1 MSTDRQLDLA
11 KSCYSDK
18 NYAECLNYLMLAK
31 RNGSVEAKR
40 FFAELLDMD
49 QLFRDA
55 VDVYRYSRY
64 SRNHPSPGDGAAAP
78 LPPVRMLKWQQRLLD
93 LTFRNRFLNFKE
105 TKLSVPLLFHEPA
118 LLEDELAAG
127 KRFYIDPLD
136 ESFRTRDFQTLESL
150 DGADPF
156 IRRLADGFSRKRLL
170 SPLSE
175 NELSK
180 RLLEL
185 SRRTKRDLEETGV
198 RTLFL
203 AIGILSWPGDEQHPD
218 KEFRAPILLLPM
230 KLVRQ
235 SARDKFTLERSDE
248 DTVVNITL
256 LEKLALDYGFSL
268 PGIDTDHLE
277 EDDSGVN
284 VSLILQKFRD
294 AASRYDGWKVT
305 EEVWLS
311 SFSFEKFIMWNDLK
325 NHAQA
330 LLENPLVSH
339 LVNHPGTR
347 YGNAELITPEEI
359 DEKFPYSDIYA
370 PLSADSS
377 QLSAVL
383 SAAQGKTFI
392 LHGPPGTGKSQTI
405 ANIIAECLAIRKSVL
420 FVAEKRAALEVV
432 YNRLSQIGLAPFCL
446 ELHSNKSGKQ
456 EVLEQFRQVL
466 NLPAQRSPAGWD
478 TVTQQLEAEKK
489 SLNAYV
495 EALHRSYPIG
505 LSPYQAVC
513 FLVSHPEPLSFSVRQ
528 NISIISQ
535 NEFEELKRLGRDIA
549 SALRELP
556 DSAWDDF
563 RYVEHREWTPDWEK
577 EIRTTASNLTRMIPD
592 FLDKI
597 SRLSRDL
604 GLKPEKQ
611 SAKTLEAVC
620 VLAGHLSRGA
630 AIPLDL
636 YGADWQK
643 TAAALNDFIPLGREK
658 DELAGTLQKDRLN
671 GLLSLARLTASQRIS
686 QGKGR
691 FFVFSPEHPLHFS
704 CDHSDDSPKWEKDFF
719 TLAKRYA
726 DVANDLVSSVKSFF
740 DATGLSFTH
749 FSEKHVSD
757 ALPIAA
763 MVISAPDL
771 PDNFFSGKWAP
782 FVDVMKKMIP
792 AGKIRDAVREK
803 IRMFDLDQILFFDT
817 QALRLEMKK
826 NETRPK
832 LFRGLC
838 EFFTCGKV
846 KKLLK
851 DREVKVRYDALP
863 QLLDLFDEYS
873 LNQKQLDSLSTE
885 HESRLGVLWNKTNAN
900 WESISS
906 LLQWGE
912 RLHSLAACYLSSPE
926 EQDTLC
932 SNIRQNLAAGTDGRD
947 TVFMS
952 VSKQLAEKWEKYA
965 QGSDAFWNCIFSHV
979 HENSRNAR
987 GASLASELL
996 FDSSAI
1002 PAGEDTFTISG
1013 YADRLGRFVKT
1024 HARLLAIAEKHD
1036 LAVKLEYWWK
1046 KGVGDWD
1053 EIRSVTD
1060 YLDKLD
1066 TLGDQAVRRTG
1077 SSKKSAQTF
1086 WANLLNNAGRML
1098 FAGSPL
1104 QNEIE
1109 NCRDVWSQLKQDL
1122 SSLRRM
1128 GDVASSWCPDPSS
1141 DCLKQYLDLAG
1152 KIAAGAAD
1160 LQYWCLW
1167 RKEREK
1173 ALAAGLDSLVSALE
1187 SKKIRPTQVPH
1198 ALEHALIGKFCI
1210 DVFSAEEPLRDFRG
1224 PRHEDII
1231 ANFRN
1236 FDDRYTELC
1245 RKIVLSKLAARLPGL
1260 KVRQDQ
1266 PVDGTLLGI
1275 LQRELMRQRGHKP
1288 IRKLLEEIKGIL
1300 FDLKPCF
1307 LMSPLS
1313 VAQFLPAASS
1323 IFDVI
1328 IFDEASQIPME
1339 DAIGAI
1345 ARGKQLI
1352 VAGDPQQ
1359 LPPTAFFKTQL
1370 DDDEDDNENNIVEL
1384 ESLLQECL
1392 ADGEG
1397 FPESK
1402 LLWHYRSRDESLI
1415 SFSNA
1420 RYYGNTLWTFPAPT
1434 VKAGTA
1440 VRFNYVGNG
1449 VYDRSGKG
1457 TNPVEASAVVSE
1469 AVRLL
1474 EDPAFSAK
1482 SLGIVA
1488 FSIKQQILIEDLL
1501 DEERRKHPE
1510 IEKFFDP
1517 AVSEPEFVKNL
1528 ENVQGDER
1536 DVIFFSIGYAR
1547 DAAGQFPMNFGPL
1560 NNEKGERRLNVAITR
1575 AKERIVVFSS
1585 FRPGEIDP
1593 ARVSKAGPRDL
1604 KAFLEFAATG
1614 VLENAVPGKEP
1625 CEYGELEAEVAE
1637 FLRGK
1642 GYAVKE
1648 KIGNSAYKVDL
1659 AVVSPNHPERF
1670 VLGIECDGEHYRN
1683 AGSARDRDKLRA
1695 QVLERLGW
1703 KLCRVWAPSW
1713 WEDREKAERKLLAE
1727 LEEAIRTEDERMP
1740 ESLPPEPPQPAS
1752 EPEDQE
1758 DPPEGSPGDAADV
1771 ECGLPY
1777 PDTDYSGEP
1786 SFRTQTRY
1794 PERFHDPATRP
1805 ALKRQVK
1812 CIVSREGPIVES
1824 LLQQRLAQAW
1834 GFNRI
1839 GVRVSNVLDEVI
1851 SRKNGVKQEDGQYVF
1866 WPPADS
1872 GISPAGYAAFRR
1884 PDENGGGQRP
1894 LEQIPLI
1901 EVKNAMLWVLRQ
1913 YRAFSDRDALFKGT
1927 GRIFGINRLTGQAR
1941 SYYSLAFELLRKEGH
1956 IG

>member
-11 KSCYSDK
+11 KSCYNDG
-18 NYAECLNYLMLAK
+18 NYTECLNYLMLAK
-31 RNGSVEAKR
+31 RNGSIEARR
-40 FFAELLDMD
+40 FFATLLDND
-49 QLFRDA
+49 QLFRKA
-55 VDVYRYSRY
+55 VDDYRYSRFY
-64 SRNHPSPGDGAAAP
+64 RNHPASENDAAAP
-78 LPPVRMLKWQQRLLD
+78 IPSGRILKWQQKLLD
-93 LTFRNRFLNFKE
+93 LTFRNKFLNFKE

-118 LLEDELAAG
+118 PLEDELAAG
-127 KRFYIDPLD
+127 KRFYIDPLE
-136 ESFRTRDFQTLESL
+136 ESLRIRDFQTVESL
-150 DGADPF
+150 SGDDPL
-156 IRRLADGFSRKRLL
+156 IRRLAEGFSKKRLL
-170 SPLSE
+170 SRLTE
-175 NELSK
+175 QELSK

-185 SRRTKRDLEETGV
+185 SRQSKRDLEESGV

-203 AIGILSWPGDEQHPD
+203 AIGILSRPGDEQHLHR
-218 KEFRAPILLLPM
+218 EFRAPILLLPM

-256 LEKLALDYGFSL
+256 LEKLSLDYGFTL
-268 PGIDTDHLE
+268 PGIDPDHLE
-277 EDDSGVN
+277 EDESGVN

-294 AASRYDGWKVT
+294 AASQHVGWKVT

-311 SFSFEKFIMWNDLK
+311 TFSFEKFIMWNDLK

-330 LLENPLVSH
+330 LLENPLVDH
-339 LVNHPGTR
+339 LVNHPGTK
-347 YGNAELITPEEI
+347 YGDSELITPEEI
-359 DEKFPYSDIYA
+359 DKKFPYSDIYA

-383 SAAQGKTFI
+383 SAAQGKTFV

-466 NLPAQRSPAGWD
+466 NLAAQRSPAGWD
-478 TVTQQLEAEKK
+478 TVTLQLEAEKK

-495 EALHRSYPIG
+495 DALHQSYPIG
-505 LSPYQAVC
+505 LSPYQAIC
-513 FLVSHPEPLSFSVRQ
+513 FLVAHPEPLSFSVRL
-528 NISIISQ
+528 NVSIISQ

-549 SALRELP
+549 SDLRELP

-563 RYVEHREWTPDWEK
+563 RWIEHQEWTPDWEK
-577 EIRTTASNLTRMIPD
+577 GLWTTASNLTRMIPD
-592 FLDKI
+592 FMDKI

-604 GLKPEKQ
+604 GLEPKNLT
-611 SAKTLEAVC
+611 ARTLEAIC
-620 VLAGHLSRGA
+620 VLAGHLSRGI

-636 YGADWQK
+636 YGADWQQ
-643 TAAALNDFIPLGREK
+643 TASALSAFVQLGLVRDNLAA
-658 DELAGTLQKDRLN
+658 TLQKDHLN
-671 GLLSLARLTASQRIS
+671 SVLSLAKLTASQRIS
-686 QGKGR
+686 LDKGR

-704 CDHSDDSPKWEKDFF
+704 CDHSTDSPGWEKEFF
-719 TLAKRYA
+719 TLAKQYA
-726 DVANDLVSSVKSFF
+726 DAANNLVSSVKSFF
-740 DATGLSFTH
+740 DAIGLSFIH
-749 FSEKHVSD
+749 FSEKHISD

-771 PDNFFSGKWAP
+771 PENFFSGKWAP
-782 FVDVMKKMIP
+782 FVDVMKKMIS
-792 AGKIRDAVREK
+792 AGKIRDTVREK

-817 QALRLEMKK
+817 QSLRLEMKK

-832 LFRGLC
+832 LIRNLC
-838 EFFTCGKV
+838 VFFTCRKV

-851 DREVKVRYDALP
+851 DREAKVRYDALP

-873 LNQKQLDSLSTE
+873 LNQKQLNSLSTE
-885 HESRLGVLWNKTNAN
+885 YESRLGVLWNKTDAN

-906 LLQWGE
+906 QLQWGE
-912 RLHSLAACYLSSPE
+912 HLHSLAARYLPSAE
-926 EQDTLC
+926 DQDTLC
-932 SNIRQNLAAGTDGRD
+932 SNIRQNLTAGPAGRD
-947 TVFMS
+947 TVFLS
-952 VSKQLAEKWEKYA
+952 VSKLLAEKWEKYT
-965 QGSDAFWNCIFSHV
+965 QGSDAFWSCIFKNIHG
-979 HENSRNAR
+979 NSRNAK
-987 GASLASELL
+987 GVSLAAELL

-1002 PAGEDTFTISG
+1002 PAEQNTFPISG
-1013 YADRLGRFVKT
+1013 YTDLLGKFVTT
-1024 HARLLAIAEKHD
+1024 HAQLFAIAEKHN
-1036 LAVKLEYWWK
+1036 LAGKLEYWWK

-1053 EIRSVTD
+1053 KIRSVAN
-1060 YLDKLD
+1060 YLNELD
-1066 TLGDQAVRRTG
+1066 TLGNDAVRGTG
-1077 SSKKSAQTF
+1077 SSQKSAQIF
-1086 WANLLNNAGRML
+1086 WAHLLNNAERML
-1098 FAGSPL
+1098 FGGSPL

-1109 NCRDVWSQLKQDL
+1109 NCRVIWSQLKRDI

-1128 GDVASSWCPDPSS
+1128 GDVASSWCPDPSP

-1152 KIAAGAAD
+1152 KIVAGSAD

-1173 ALAAGLDSLVSALE
+1173 ARASGLDSLVSALE
-1187 SKKIRPTQVPH
+1187 SRKIRPAQVPL
-1198 ALEHALIGKFCI
+1198 ALEHALIDKFCD
-1210 DVFSAEEPLRDFRG
+1210 DVFSSKEPLRDFRG
-1224 PRHEDII
+1224 PKHENII

-1236 FDDRYTELC
+1236 FDEQYTELC
-1245 RKIVLSKLAARLPGL
+1245 RKIVLSKLAARLPDL

-1266 PVDGTLLGI
+1266 PVAGTLLGI
-1275 LQRELMRQRGHKP
+1275 LQRQLLRQRGHKP
-1288 IRKLLEEIKGIL
+1288 IRKLLEEIRGIL

-1339 DAIGAI
+1339 DAVGAI

-1359 LPPTAFFKTQL
+1359 LPPTTFFKTQL
-1370 DDDEDDNENNIVEL
+1370 DDDEDDDENNIVEL

-1392 ADGEG
+1392 ADGDG
-1397 FPESK
+1397 FPQSK

-1420 RYYGNTLWTFPAPT
+1420 HYYGNTLWTFPAPT
-1434 VKAGTA
+1434 VKTGTA
-1440 VRFNYVGNG
+1440 VHFNYVENG
-1449 VYDRSGKG
+1449 VYDRSGRG
-1457 TNPVEASAVVSE
+1457 TNQREAAAVVSE

-1474 EDPAFSAK
+1474 KDPAFSAK

-1517 AVSEPEFVKNL
+1517 AVSEPVFVKNL

-1547 DAAGQFPMNFGPL
+1547 DASGAFLMNFGPL
-1560 NNEKGERRLNVAITR
+1560 NYEKGERRLNVAITR

-1585 FRPGEIDP
+1585 FQPEEINL
-1593 ARVSKAGPRDL
+1593 AKVSQRGPRDL

-1614 VLENAVPGKEP
+1614 VLENAVPVKEP
-1625 CEYGELEAEVAE
+1625 DDYGELEAEVAK
-1637 FLRGK
+1637 FLREK
-1642 GYAVKE
+1642 NYTVKE

-1670 VLGIECDGEHYRN
+1670 VLGIECDGEYYRN

-1713 WEDREKAERKLLAE
+1713 WKDRERAERKLLAE
-1727 LEEAIRTEDERMP
+1727 LEEAIRTEDERLP
-1740 ESLPPEPPQPAS
+1740 ESLPPELPPPAF
-1752 EPEDQE
+1752 EPDDQE
-1758 DPPEGSPGDAADV
+1758 EESPEGSPGEAADFD
-1771 ECGLPY
+1771 CGIPY

-1786 SFRTQTRY
+1786 LFRTQY
-1794 PERFHDPATRP
+1794 PDLFYEPATRST
-1805 ALKRQVK
+1805 LKRQVK

-1824 LLQQRLAQAW
+1824 LLQRRLAQAW
-1834 GFNRI
+1834 GINRI
-1839 GVRVSNVLDEVI
+1839 GIKVSNVLDEVI

-1872 GISPAGYAAFRR
+1872 GISPADYAAFRR
-1884 PDENGGGQRP
+1884 PGEGGSGQRP
-1894 LEQIPLI
+1894 LDQIPLI
-1901 EVKNAMLWVLRQ
+1901 EIKNAMLWILKQ
-1913 YRAFSDRDALFKGT
+1913 YHAFSDRDALFKRT
-1927 GRIFGINRLTGQAR
+1927 GRIFGLNRLTEPAKR
-1941 SYYSLAFELLRKEGH
+1941 YYSLAFELLRKEGR